1 MTKEL
6 YTQVRTLRPFVQ
18 KTREGKNR
26 LTSGLLITRICGGC
40 YRASKLV
47 RMFRVWT
54 SEESTMRISA
64 MYFVSVCLM
73 LLIASPVAS
82 SAVQPD
88 SPAAVRSIQKNLQAQ
103 RIDLHRKAV
112 ADADQLQLLATQL
125 KNEMDKSSP
134 GTLPADVVKRTQEI
148 EKLARKVRG
157 EIQQ

>member
-1 MTKEL
+1 
-6 YTQVRTLRPFVQ
+6 
-18 KTREGKNR
+18 
-26 LTSGLLITRICGGC
+26 
-40 YRASKLV
+40 
-47 RMFRVWT
+47 
-54 SEESTMRISA
+54 MRISA